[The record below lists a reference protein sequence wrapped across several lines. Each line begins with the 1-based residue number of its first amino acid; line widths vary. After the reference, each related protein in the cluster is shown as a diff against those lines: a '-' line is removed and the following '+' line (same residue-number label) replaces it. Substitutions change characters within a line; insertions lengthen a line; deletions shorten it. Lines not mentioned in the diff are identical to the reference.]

1 MKLRCIRSM
10 VAHWGI
16 IFDEGKEYDVSK
28 IIEHPIVVLTDYKRY
43 WELNKELLTS
53 YHKYEES
60 KRNGLP
66 FGPGVIDDEEF
77 SKSLY
82 YSQQKSLS
90 SEQKLYQTKISL
102 PHCVIKSDD
111 YGGSV
116 YNFLISSDE
125 ELFQLGVDKKEDG
138 SVAIGP
144 YTVYRV
150 DEYFDFKSERRD
162 KKLKELGI

>member
-1 MKLRCIRSM
+1 MKLRCVKSM
-10 VAHWGI
+10 VAHWGV
-16 IFDEGKEYDVSK
+16 IFEEGKEYDVSDIVNK
-28 IIEHPIVVLTDYKRY
+28 PITVLINFKKY

-60 KRNGLP
+60 KRNGL
-66 FGPGVIDDEEF
+66 VINEEEF
-77 SKSLY
+77 RKY
-82 YSQQKSLS
+82 QKSIS
-90 SEQKLYQTKISL
+90 SEQKLYETKISL
-102 PHCVIKSDD
+102 PHTVIKSDD
-111 YGGSV
+111 YDGSV

-144 YTVYRV
+144 YTVYRI

-162 KKLKELGI
+162 TKLKELGI